1 MGGEGERLAD
11 PRTARTTSGHSR
23 DVALPQLPVRRPLA
37 ERADVI
43 IDLTAVSP
51 APPVG
56 LAQLDGVISWLAL
69 DD

>member
-1 MGGEGERLAD
+1 M
-11 PRTARTTSGHSR
+11 
-23 DVALPQLPVRRPLA
+23 ALPQLPVRRPLA